1 MLEPVEKTVR
11 KSALERD
18 AEKRRRQG
26 LGPSQDLAD
35 ASPQGNL
42 YPIEDDVLWGWADTD
57 IPGEDIGGSEPGV
70 NPDLSSPSVPSAPKR
85 SPWLVGQGGVPEDEH
100 QDSVSPT
107 IEFNP
112 WWAPEPEYPMGGGYN
127 ALPKTQEQTTD
138 TQRETGSGGS
148 PWDFDFLP
156 PGGGPSP
163 GTPPESVES
172 GGGGSETTINEGDV
186 NINEGD
192 TINHDNSFW
201 SNFVD
206 NSVVGDTITNLYEIA
221 NDNRVF
227 NEVSNYLTENTITSH
242 NVVNHITNHYTS
254 GLDPNDSY
262 WAQMGE
268 VMGKAFD
275 LSTLTAAVGAIPAA
289 ISTLGG
295 SIAAALAG
303 AVAGGYA
310 RGLAEGD
317 TVVQVEMPGEAV
329 AEEGRFI
336 GYGGGNSPDMSCE
349 QVLQEYLAAGRDP
362 SEMPEACKRKLNI

>member
-18 AEKRRRQG
+18 AEERRRRG
-26 LGPSQDLAD
+26 LGPSQDLANE
-35 ASPQGNL
+35 SPQGRL

-57 IPGEDIGGSEPGV
+57 IPGEDESGSEPGD
-70 NPDLSSPSVPSAPKR
+70 NPDLASPSVPKAPKTEPR
-85 SPWLVGQGGVPEDEH
+85 STVLYGIGGIPEDEH
-100 QDSVSPT
+100 QERPSAT
-107 IEFNP
+107 ITQKP
-112 WWAPEPEYPMGGGYN
+112 WWAPEPEYPMGGGYT
-127 ALPKTQEQTTD
+127 ALPKEETED
-138 TQRETGSGGS
+138 TQKGGS
-148 PWDFDFLP
+148 FWDFDFLP
-156 PGGGPSP
+156 PGGGPLP
-163 GTPPESVES
+163 WTPKPPQSEE
-172 GGGGSETTINEGDV
+172 GGGGGDETVINRGDV

-192 TINHDNSFW
+192 SINTDNSFW

-206 NSVVGDTITNLYEIA
+206 NSVVGDTISNLYEIA

-227 NEVSNYLTENTITSH
+227 NEVSNYLTENTVTSH

-254 GLDPNDSY
+254 GLDPDDSY

-289 ISTLGG
+289 ISTLSG
-295 SIAAALAG
+295 SIGAALAG

-317 TVVQVEMPGEAV
+317 TVVNVEMPGEEV

-362 SEMPEACKRKLNI
+362 AEMPEACKLKLNI